1 MQAIGGS
8 GYARESAVHVG
19 PATETGPSTE
29 KRCRVFVSYARVDEP
44 YRRRLEVHLAQLR
57 RDGLVEVWSDQAVK
71 AGSDW
76 ERDIQHRLTT
86 ADIVILLVTP
96 DFVASHYCFD
106 KELPEALRRHEEEG
120 VRILP
125 VHVKTVD
132 LANLPFGKFQGLP
145 ADLRPIVAWRR
156 ADDAW
161 SQVARWVR
169 RAAEEILQNRID
181 LPRQRDLL
189 EQELSED

>member
-8 GYARESAVHVG
+8 GHRQGSATYVDPTAG
-19 PATETGPSTE
+19 TSSSTP
-29 KRCRVFVSYARVDEP
+29 RPCRVFVSYARADEL
-44 YRRRLEVHLAQLR
+44 YRRRLEVHLAQLSR
-57 RDGLVEVWSDQAVK
+57 AGLVDVWSDQAVA

-76 ERDIQHRLTT
+76 EHDIQHRLTT

-96 DFVASHYCFD
+96 DFVASRYCFEN
-106 KELPEALRRHEEEG
+106 ELPQALRRNEEEG

-132 LANLPFGKFQGLP
+132 LANLPFGRFQGLP
-145 ADLRPIVAWRR
+145 ADLRPVVAWRR

-169 RAAEEILQNRID
+169 EAAEEFRRARIG

-189 EQELSED
+189 EQELPDG

>member
-1 MQAIGGS
+1 M
-8 GYARESAVHVG
+8 
-19 PATETGPSTE
+19 
-29 KRCRVFVSYARVDEP
+29 SYARGDES

-57 RDGLVEVWSDQAVK
+57 RDGLVDVWSDRVVE

-76 ERDIQHRLTT
+76 ARDIQNRLAT

-96 DFVASHYCFD
+96 DFVASRHCFE
-106 KELPEALRRHEEEG
+106 KELPEAMRRHEEEG

-132 LANLPFGKFQGLP
+132 TANLPFGKLQGLP
-145 ADLRPIVAWRR
+145 ADLRPIVAWRH

-161 SQVARWVR
+161 SQVARRVR
-169 RAAEEILQNRID
+169 EAAEEILRTRSE
-181 LPRQRDLL
+181 LSWQRDRLGH
-189 EQELSED
+189 ELPGD